1 VTTATA
7 PPPPRAKASCI
18 ESVSSELALE
28 ARASALPWSA
38 VSARLADYVE
48 LTKPRI
54 SAMVLVTVTVGY
66 TLATHGQ
73 WQWSILLPT
82 LLGVALVATASSA
95 WNQWYERRTDARMD
109 RTADR
114 PLPAGRLAPTEVMMF
129 GLLCAVGGGA
139 MLAIL
144 VNVTTAVLTLL
155 TLVMYVGLY
164 TPLKR
169 HTSLCTAIG
178 AVPGA
183 LPPVLGWTAG
193 GGTLDLGALA
203 LFAILFLWQF
213 PHFLAIAW
221 LYRHQYD
228 GAGLKMLPRNR
239 SRRIVGLLA
248 VTYAVALIPA
258 SLLPQTATLAG
269 DLYAAAAIGLGL
281 MYLAAAIRFAW
292 QETRAS
298 ARGLLFASL
307 IYLPAVLLVLT
318 FDHLRLLM

>member
-7 PPPPRAKASCI
+7 PPPRHAKATYGD
-18 ESVSSELALE
+18 SVASELALE
-28 ARASALPWSA
+28 VHARALPWSA

-73 WQWSILLPT
+73 WQWSVLLPA
-82 LLGVALVATASSA
+82 LIGVALVATASSA

-109 RTADR
+109 RTANR
-114 PLPAGRLAPTEVMMF
+114 PLPAGRLTVAEVLMF
-129 GLLCAVGGGA
+129 GLLCAVAGGMMLA
-139 MLAIL
+139 MLVNAI
-144 VNVTTAVLTLL
+144 TAVLTLL

-178 AVPGA
+178 AIPGA

-221 LYRHQYD
+221 LYRHQYE

-239 SRRIVGLLA
+239 AHRIVGLLA
-248 VTYAVALIPA
+248 VTYAVVLIPV
-258 SLLPQTATLAG
+258 SLLPQAATLAG
-269 DLYAAAAIGLGL
+269 DLYVVAAIVLGV
-281 MYLAAAIRFAW
+281 MYLWAATRFAW
-292 QETRAS
+292 QETRTS
-298 ARGLLFASL
+298 ARRLLFASL
-307 IYLPAVLLVLT
+307 IYLPALLLVLT

>member
-7 PPPPRAKASCI
+7 PVPPRAKTYI
-18 ESVSSELALE
+18 EAVSGELTLDTQT
-28 ARASALPWSA
+28 SALPWSA
-38 VSARLADYVE
+38 VSARLADYLE

-73 WQWSILLPT
+73 WQWSVLLPA
-82 LLGVALVATASSA
+82 LVGIALVASASSA
-95 WNQWYERRTDARMD
+95 WNQWYERHSDARMD
-109 RTADR
+109 RTANR
-114 PLPAGRLAPTEVMMF
+114 PLPAGRLTGAEVLMF
-129 GLLCAVGGGA
+129 GLLCAVAGGVLLA
-139 MLAIL
+139 MV
-144 VNVTTAVLTLL
+144 VNVATAVLTLL
-155 TLVMYVGLY
+155 TLLLYVGVY

-178 AVPGA
+178 AIPGA

-193 GGTLDLGALA
+193 GEALDTGALA

-221 LYRHQYD
+221 LYRQQYD

-239 SRRIVGLLA
+239 TTRVVGLLA
-248 VTYAVALIPA
+248 VTYAAVLIPA
-258 SLLPQTATLAG
+258 SLLPQAATLAG
-269 DLYAAAAIGLGL
+269 DLYLVAAIGLGL
-281 MYLAAAIRFAW
+281 MYLAAAIGFAW
-292 QETRAS
+292 QETRVS
-298 ARGLLFASL
+298 ARRLLFASL
-307 IYLPAVLLVLT
+307 IYLPALLLLLT

>member
-7 PPPPRAKASCI
+7 QAPSHTKTYSEA
-18 ESVSSELALE
+18 VSGELTLE
-28 ARASALPWSA
+28 ARSPALRWSA
-38 VSARLADYVE
+38 VTARLADYVE

-73 WQWSILLPT
+73 WEWGVLLPA
-82 LLGVALVATASSA
+82 LAGIALVAIASSA
-95 WNQWYERRTDARMD
+95 WNQCYERRTDARME
-109 RTADR
+109 RTANR
-114 PLPAGRLAPTEVMMF
+114 PLPAGRLTGGEVLMF
-129 GLLCAVGGGA
+129 GLACAITGGA
-139 MLAIL
+139 LLAML

-155 TLVMYVGLY
+155 TLLLYVGVY

-193 GGTLDLGALA
+193 GGALDSGALS

-221 LYRHQYD
+221 LYRHQYE

-239 SRRIVGLLA
+239 TTRVVGLLA
-248 VTYAVALIPA
+248 VTYAAVLIPA

-269 DLYAAAAIGLGL
+269 DLYLTAAIGLGL
-281 MYLAAAIRFAW
+281 MYLAAAIGFAW
-292 QETRAS
+292 QETRVS
-298 ARGLLFASL
+298 ARRLLFASL
-307 IYLPAVLLVLT
+307 IYLPALLLVLT

>member
-7 PPPPRAKASCI
+7 PAPHRAKPYQEPAAT
-18 ESVSSELALE
+18 ELALQPRS
-28 ARASALPWSA
+28 AALPWSA
-38 VSARLADYVE
+38 VCARLSDYAE

-54 SAMVLVTVTVGY
+54 AAMVLITVTVGY

-73 WQWSILLPT
+73 WQWGVLLPA
-82 LLGVALVATASSA
+82 LLGVALVASASSA
-95 WNQWYERRTDARMD
+95 FNQWYERRTDARMD
-109 RTADR
+109 RTANR
-114 PLPAGRLAPTEVMMF
+114 PLPAGRLTSAEVLLF
-129 GLLCAVGGGA
+129 GAVCAIAGGVT
-139 MLAIL
+139 LAVL
-144 VNVTTAVLTLL
+144 VNVATAALTLL
-155 TLVMYVGLY
+155 TLVLYAGVY

-193 GGTLDLGALA
+193 GGGADLGALT

-228 GAGLKMLPRNR
+228 AAQLKMLPRNR
-239 SRRIVGLLA
+239 QTRIVGLLA

-258 SLLPQTATLAG
+258 SLLPGAAMLAG
-269 DLYAAAAIGLGL
+269 DLYLAAAAGLGL

-307 IYLPAVLLVLT
+307 IYLPALLLT
-318 FDHLRLLM
+318 LTLDHLRLLM

>member
-1 VTTATA
+1 RVPCRDGRCPVTTATA

-18 ESVSSELALE
+18 ESVAGELTLD
-28 ARASALPWSA
+28 ARAGALPWSA
-38 VSARLADYVE
+38 VSARLADYIE

-73 WQWSILLPT
+73 WQWGILLPA

-109 RTADR
+109 RTANR
-114 PLPAGRLAPTEVMMF
+114 PLPAGRLTPAEVLAF
-129 GLLCAVGGGA
+129 GLLCAVGGGVL
-139 MLAIL
+139 LATL

-178 AVPGA
+178 AIPGA

-193 GGTLDLGALA
+193 GGAMDLGALA
-203 LFAILFLWQF
+203 LFAILFL
-213 PHFLAIAW
+213 
-221 LYRHQYD
+221 
-228 GAGLKMLPRNR
+228 
-239 SRRIVGLLA
+239 
-248 VTYAVALIPA
+248 
-258 SLLPQTATLAG
+258 
-269 DLYAAAAIGLGL
+269 
-281 MYLAAAIRFAW
+281 
-292 QETRAS
+292 
-298 ARGLLFASL
+298 
-307 IYLPAVLLVLT
+307 
-318 FDHLRLLM
+318 